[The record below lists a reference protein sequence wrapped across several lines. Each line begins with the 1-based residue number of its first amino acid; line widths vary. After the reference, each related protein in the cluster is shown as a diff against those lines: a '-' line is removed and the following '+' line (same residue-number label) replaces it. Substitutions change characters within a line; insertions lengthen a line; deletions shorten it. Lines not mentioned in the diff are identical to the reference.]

1 MLYAPGDIRRSAGD
15 IYAPHRAPSAE
26 HFFANRRSAGANRR
40 LPSAERRPESAT
52 IQKGST
58 AEQIGESPSNAQ

>member
-52 IQKGST
+52 IADT
-58 AEQIGESPSNAQ
+58 M